1 MQTTVLLAKVFS
13 TVFPLVVIVAFGY
26 FYARKIPTDMAVTNR
41 INIDIFVP
49 SLIFSVISAKS
60 FDLVK
65 YQSLALAAAI
75 VIFGSGLILL
85 PICRL
90 LKFDLKTFL
99 PPMMFSNSGNL
110 GIPLMILAFGDE
122 ALPAAVVLFIV
133 ENGLHFTAGL
143 YVLDRKTKLFNVLKM
158 PMIAATIAGLLVSS
172 LGITIPQLIALPIDM
187 LGQISFI
194 LLLFSLGVRM
204 TQVDFS
210 AWKIGLWG
218 AILAPLSGLAIALI
232 VQFFIKLPQQQ
243 YVYLL
248 LFATLPPAV
257 LNYMLAERYNQEP
270 QKVASI
276 VLIGNMFSIITIP
289 ITLFFIL

>member
-1 MQTTVLLAKVFS
+1 
-13 TVFPLVVIVAFGY
+13 
-26 FYARKIPTDMAVTNR
+26 
-41 INIDIFVP
+41 
-49 SLIFSVISAKS
+49 
-60 FDLVK
+60 
-65 YQSLALAAAI
+65 
-75 VIFGSGLILL
+75 
-85 PICRL
+85 
-90 LKFDLKTFL
+90 
-99 PPMMFSNSGNL
+99 MMFSNSGNL